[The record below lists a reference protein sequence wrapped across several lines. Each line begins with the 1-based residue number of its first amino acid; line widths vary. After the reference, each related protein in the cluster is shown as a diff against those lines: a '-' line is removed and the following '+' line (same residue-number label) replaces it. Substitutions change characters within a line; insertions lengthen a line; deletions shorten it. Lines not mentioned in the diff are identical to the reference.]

1 MSQDKERFTV
11 PRSAQQMIPIDRI
24 WPDGIFQIGSKFS
37 KSWKITDINYV
48 VASEEDQVDMFMGY
62 SALLNSLDA
71 SATAKITIC
80 NRRLNIADF
89 RSSIL
94 LRLLFL
100 GKQSRIR
107 ASSSAV
113 SAVNCSTI

>member
-1 MSQDKERFTV
+1 
-11 PRSAQQMIPIDRI
+11 
-24 WPDGIFQIGSKFS
+24 
-37 KSWKITDINYV
+37 
-48 VASEEDQVDMFMGY
+48 MFMGY

-94 LRLLFL
+94 IPDKQDGLNRFRKEYNDMLLA
-100 GKQSRIR
+100 K
-107 ASSSAV
+107 AV
-113 SAVNCSTI
+113 SSNNNMVKDKCITLPCFGNS